1 MACGSHDGAL
11 GRSVQRRLRRHA
23 SADAMARDVGCIHAG
38 PRRSGFEDCCD
49 RVAMQ
54 SSGSYV
60 AVTIGSAKDGALGD
74 LSLGQAPVAD
84 PFLQMIT
91 LVMRE
96 ECCSRPISLKVRQRE
111 G

>member
-1 MACGSHDGAL
+1 MGRMRSWWARAKGQLAQAREDQAFDEEILEHVERVLWEL
-11 GRSVQRRLRRHA
+11 GRVRFVPNRL
-23 SADAMARDVGCIHAG
+23 
-38 PRRSGFEDCCD
+38 
-49 RVAMQ
+49 
-54 SSGSYV
+54 
-60 AVTIGSAKDGALGD
+60 VTHPA
-74 LSLGQAPVAD
+74 QAPVAD